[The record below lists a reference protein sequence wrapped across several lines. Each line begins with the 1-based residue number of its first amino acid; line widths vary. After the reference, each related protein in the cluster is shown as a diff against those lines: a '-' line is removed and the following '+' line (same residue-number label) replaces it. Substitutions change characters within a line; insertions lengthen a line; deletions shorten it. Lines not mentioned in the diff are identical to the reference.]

1 MTMKLTQNNRR
12 LAAAVVSILL
22 CLYCTETSAYSD
34 HRTPKVDSLEHAL
47 KTGNP
52 KGDDLLRIYTQ
63 LMWGYKN
70 IDPERSIEMARLGA
84 AHAEKHNKLNA
95 MHDCYRIIGMH
106 LYNATQY
113 DSAMVWYN
121 KGLEATDR
129 MKGDKRYTEKDID
142 DNYSN
147 LYGTIGNL
155 YNMQGKVHLAIEY
168 YTRAMKLFEKHG
180 WLQSMT
186 FVHKNIGELYLEM
199 GNYRQAEVNYRK
211 SLDYALQTGDS
222 LMISSARDG
231 LAIAYLNNGDYQKAE
246 ENALYCYQ
254 YNSSHSDQEADCC
267 VTSLTMLA
275 RIRLLGYGDDQ
286 KAEEYI
292 RKALAGAD
300 TLDYPPD
307 KADAQS
313 VYAEI
318 YLHRK
323 QWAKAE
329 KMALLSLET
338 SDADPHH
345 NIAVYNILVRAYLN
359 SGRPLRALEYF
370 ERSIKLQNEYANQH
384 FQAALTEMEVLYETE
399 KKETRIATLEEE
411 RQLIM
416 WLSVAC
422 SAALLLMLVLF
433 FILWRWTAQ
442 KKRIAVQQ
450 RQLAEQQVA
459 QLEQE
464 RQLIATQSVLDGETA
479 ERTRLARD
487 LHDGLGSILT
497 GVKLNLET
505 VKNGAALKKIDTD
518 RFESALGMLGEAMTE
533 LRRVAHHLMPESLSR
548 YGLKVAL
555 ADFCGNFPQ
564 VEFSY
569 FGSGERLDPKME
581 VMIYRIVHELVNNA
595 LKHSGAQQVMVQV
608 MRDSNYIAFI
618 VRDDGVGFDPS
629 AHTGG
634 MGLRNIRDRVATY
647 NGRIEI
653 SSAEGRGTE
662 VNVEF
667 SI

>member
-1 MTMKLTQNNRR
+1 MKPKRILIR
-12 LAAAVVSILL
+12 AVVATVAL
-22 CLYCTETSAYSD
+22 CLCHAEANAYSD
-34 HRTPKVDSLEHAL
+34 HRTPKVDSLENAL
-47 KTGNP
+47 KTKSP
-52 KGDDLLRIYTQ
+52 KGDDLLRIYVG
-63 LMWGYKN
+63 LMWGYKQS
-70 IDPERSIEMARLGA
+70 DPARSMEMAQLGA

-95 MHDCYRIIGMH
+95 MHDCYRLIGMH
-106 LYNATQY
+106 LYNVTEY

-121 KGLEATDR
+121 KALEATDR
-129 MKGDKRYTEKDID
+129 MKGDKRYTEEEID

-155 YNMQGKVHLAIEY
+155 YNMQGKVHQAIEY
-168 YTRAMKLFEKHG
+168 YTRAMKIFEKYG
-180 WLQSMT
+180 WKESMV

-199 GNYRQAEVNYRK
+199 GNYGQAEANYRK
-211 SLDYALQTGDS
+211 SLDYALQTDDS
-222 LMISSARDG
+222 MMVASARDG
-231 LAIAYLNNGDYQKAE
+231 LAIICLNNGNYREAE
-246 ENALYCYQ
+246 EHATYCYQ
-254 YNSSHSDQEADCC
+254 YNSSHSDREAGCC

-275 RIRLLGYGDDQ
+275 RVHLLGYADDR

-292 RKALAGAD
+292 LKALAGAD
-300 TLDYPPD
+300 TLDYPTD

-318 YLHRK
+318 FLHRE
-323 QWAKAE
+323 QWRKAE
-329 KMALLSLET
+329 QMALLSLKT

-359 SGRPLRALEYF
+359 SGRPLEALGYF
-370 ERSIKLQNEYANQH
+370 ERSIKQQNEYANEH
-384 FQAALTEMEVLYETE
+384 FQSALTEMEVLYETE
-399 KKETRIATLEEE
+399 KKEARIASLEEE

-416 WLSVAC
+416 WLSIAG
-422 SAALLLMLVLF
+422 SAALLLLLVLL
-433 FILWRWTAQ
+433 FIFWRWTAQ
-442 KKRIAVQQ
+442 KKRI
-450 RQLAEQQVA
+450 AEQQVA

-487 LHDGLGSILT
+487 LHDGLGSMLT

-505 VKNGAALKKIDTD
+505 MKNGASLKKIDMEH
-518 RFESALGMLGEAMTE
+518 FSAALGMLNESMLE
-533 LRRVAHHLMPESLSR
+533 LRRVAHHLMPDSLSR

-555 ADFCGNFPQ
+555 SDFCGNLPQ
-564 VEFSY
+564 VSFDY
-569 FGSGERLDPKME
+569 FGSEERLDPKME

-595 LKHSGAQQVMVQV
+595 LKHADASQVMVQV
-608 MRDSNYIAFI
+608 MRESNYAALI
-618 VRDDGVGFDPS
+618 VRDDGKGFDPS
-629 AHTGG
+629 LRTAG

-653 SSAEGRGTE
+653 SSGPGRGTE
-662 VNVEF
+662 VNIEF